1 MFEFLENGSADD
13 GGDGWICGILWNG
26 NGLFLSDYPSR
37 NPAADRLESDCAGL
51 LPAGDAGGLYS
62 LHSGG
67 DHGKTA
73 APDGTGVS
81 VERNEYDI
89 KKDRQSECGVA
100 NGLSV
105 FVS

>member
-51 LPAGDAGGLYS
+51 LPAGDAGGYILCI
-62 LHSGG
+62 L
-67 DHGKTA
+67 A
-73 APDGTGVS
+73 AIMARRLRPMVQA
-81 VERNEYDI
+81 Y
-89 KKDRQSECGVA
+89 
-100 NGLSV
+100 L
-105 FVS
+105 